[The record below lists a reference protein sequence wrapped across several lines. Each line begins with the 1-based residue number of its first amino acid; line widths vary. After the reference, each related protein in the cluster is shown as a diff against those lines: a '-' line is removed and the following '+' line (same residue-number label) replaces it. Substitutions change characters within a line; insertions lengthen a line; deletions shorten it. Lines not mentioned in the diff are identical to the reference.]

1 MGSCKI
7 RRDTTSIGAI
17 WAAKKIDTML
27 DITLVCAV
35 IVIAFALFAS
45 ERMRVDLVAM
55 LILAALAVIGQ
66 FREGFLSLEEAFSGF
81 SNEATLTIG
90 AMFILSSGLTKTG
103 AIGWISRKL
112 TGFGGENQT
121 RLFVLV
127 IATAGVVSAFINNT
141 AAVAIFL
148 PIALGLARDHG
159 VSQSKLLMPLSF
171 ASIVGGTCTLI
182 GTSTNIL
189 VSSLAADNGL
199 EPFSMFELSKL
210 GIVFLGIGLVYL
222 TFVARRILPD
232 RAATS
237 LTRKY
242 AMGRYFTGLNIP
254 ADSPLVGKSAAEAR
268 LNELYD
274 VTILEIIRGDTSLHS
289 GLRDTKLEP
298 GDLLLAR
305 GAYDGILEMKRQEKV
320 LIRAEEKYADSSLTT
335 KDSILLEGIVSPSS
349 SLVGSTLQ
357 EADFRHLSGVFA
369 LAINKH
375 GETLRD
381 RVGKVRLDVGDTLLL
396 QGRRGSVDH
405 LVDKPY
411 SLVLQTV
418 DLPAVRFSK
427 VAYAA
432 TIIALVVAL
441 AASGVTSILLASVV
455 GCLLMVMTHCIT
467 LQEAYDAVDWFVIFL
482 LAGVIPLGIA
492 MHNTGT
498 ADLMARTLLDVTQ
511 SWGPTGVLSA
521 FYLLTTIF
529 ASVMSHNAAAVVLV
543 PIGIAAAHELGLDPR
558 PFLMAVTFAASSS
571 LATPFGY
578 HTNLMVYV
586 QGGYRF
592 SDFLKVGIPLNL
604 LLWMAATILIPI
616 FWPF

>member
-1 MGSCKI
+1 
-7 RRDTTSIGAI
+7 
-17 WAAKKIDTML
+17 ML

-35 IVIAFALFAS
+35 IVIAFVLFAS
-45 ERMRVDLVAM
+45 ERVRVDLVAM
-55 LILAALAVIGQ
+55 LILAALAIIGQ
-66 FREGFLSLEEAFSGF
+66 FRTGFLSLEEAFSGF

-103 AIGWISRKL
+103 AIGRLSRKL
-112 TGFGGENQT
+112 TALGGESPT
-121 RLFVLV
+121 KLFVV
-127 IATAGVVSAFINNT
+127 IISTVGVVSAFINNT

-148 PIALGLARDHG
+148 PIALGLARDRSI
-159 VSQSKLLMPLSF
+159 SQSKLLMPISF

-189 VSSLAADNGL
+189 VSSLAADHGL
-199 EPFSMFELSKL
+199 EGFSMFELTKL
-210 GIVFLGIGLVYL
+210 GSVFLVIGLLYL
-222 TFVARRILPD
+222 TFVGRRMLPD
-232 RAATS
+232 RPATS

-242 AMGRYFTGLNIP
+242 EMARYLTGLVIP

-274 VTILEIIRGDTSLHS
+274 VTILEIIRGDTRIHS
-289 GLRDTKLEP
+289 GLRDAKLEA
-298 GDLLLAR
+298 GDHLLAR
-305 GAYDGILEMKRQEKV
+305 GALDGIIEMKRQENV
-320 LIRAEEKYADSSLTT
+320 AIHSEAKYADRELTSDKT
-335 KDSILLEGIVSPSS
+335 VLLEGIVSPSS

-381 RVGKVRLDVGDTLLL
+381 KVGKIRLDIGDTLLL

-405 LVDKPY
+405 LADKPY

-418 DLPAVRFSK
+418 ELPTMRFGK
-427 VAYAA
+427 AAYASA
-432 TIIALVVAL
+432 IIALVVGL
-441 AASGVTSILLASVV
+441 AATGATSILLASVV
-455 GCLLMVMTHCIT
+455 GCLLMVLTHCIS

-492 MHNTGT
+492 MQNTG
-498 ADLMARTLLDVTQ
+498 AAELIAGALLEVTRN
-511 SWGPTGVLSA
+511 WGPGGVLAA
-521 FYLLTTIF
+521 FYLLTTVF

-592 SDFLKVGIPLNL
+592 SDYLKIGIPLNL
-604 LLWMAATILIPI
+604 LLWIAASLLIPV

>member
-1 MGSCKI
+1 M
-7 RRDTTSIGAI
+7 
-17 WAAKKIDTML
+17 IDV
-27 DITLVCAV
+27 ILVCAV
-35 IVIAFALFAS
+35 IAIAFALFAS
-45 ERMRVDLVAM
+45 ERMRVDMVAM
-55 LILAALAVIGQ
+55 LILATLAVIGQ
-66 FREGFLSLEEAFSGF
+66 FRAGFLSVEEAFSGF

-112 TGFGGENQT
+112 TDLGGESQIK
-121 RLFVLV
+121 LFVVV
-127 IATAGVVSAFINNT
+127 ITTAGVVSAFINNT

-171 ASIVGGTCTLI
+171 ASIVGGTCTLV

-210 GIVFLGIGLVYL
+210 GVVFLAIGLIYL
-222 TFVARRILPD
+222 TFVGRRLLPD
-232 RAATS
+232 RAPTS

-242 AMGRYFTGLNIP
+242 QMSRYLTGLDVP
-254 ADSPLVGKSAAEAR
+254 AESPLVGKSPVEAG
-268 LNELYD
+268 LNEKYD
-274 VTILEIIRGDTSLHS
+274 VTILEIHRGETRIHS
-289 GLRDTKLEP
+289 GLRDTKLEA
-298 GDLLLAR
+298 GDHLLAR
-305 GAYDGILEMKRQEKV
+305 GALDGILEMKRQEGV
-320 LIRAEEKYADSSLTT
+320 LIRSEEKYADNSLTT
-335 KDSILLEGIVSPSS
+335 EETVLLEGIVSPSS
-349 SLVGSTLQ
+349 SLIGSTLE

-375 GETLRD
+375 GATMRD
-381 RVGKVRLDVGDTLLL
+381 KVGRIRLDIGDTLLL

-405 LVDKPY
+405 LADKPY

-418 DLPAVRFSK
+418 ELPEMRFGK
-427 VAYAA
+427 AAYAGA
-432 TIIALVVAL
+432 IIALVVGL
-441 AASGVTSILLASVV
+441 AATGVTSILLAAVV
-455 GCLLMVMTHCIT
+455 GCLLMVLTQCIN
-467 LQEAYDAVDWFVIFL
+467 LQEAYDAIDWFVIFL

-492 MHNTGT
+492 MQNTGT
-498 ADLMARTLLDVTQ
+498 ADVIAGGLLDLTRT
-511 SWGPTGVLSA
+511 WGPAGILAA
-521 FYLLTTIF
+521 FYLLTTLF

-543 PIGIAAAHELGLDPR
+543 PVGIAAARELGLDPR

-592 SDFLKVGIPLNL
+592 SDFLKIGIPLNL
-604 LLWMAATILIPI
+604 LLWIAASLLIPV

>member
-1 MGSCKI
+1 
-7 RRDTTSIGAI
+7 
-17 WAAKKIDTML
+17 ML
-27 DITLVCAV
+27 DIVLVCLV
-35 IVIAFALFAS
+35 IAIAFALFAS

-55 LILAALAVIGQ
+55 LVLTALAVIGQ

-90 AMFILSSGLTKTG
+90 AMFVLSSGLTKTG
-103 AIGWISRKL
+103 AIGWLSLKL
-112 TGFGGENQT
+112 TNFGGGSQT
-121 RLFVLV
+121 KLFVVV
-127 IATAGVVSAFINNT
+127 ITTAAVVSAFINNT

-199 EPFSMFELSKL
+199 EGFSMFELTKL
-210 GIVFLGIGLVYL
+210 GAVFLAIGLLYL
-222 TFVARRILPD
+222 TFVARRWLPD
-232 RAATS
+232 RAPTS

-242 AMGRYFTGLNIP
+242 EMSRYLTGLDVP
-254 ADSPLVGKSAAEAR
+254 ADSPLVGRSAAEAR

-274 VTILEIIRGDTSLHS
+274 VTILEVGRGEAKIHS
-289 GLRDTKLEP
+289 GLRDIKLEA
-298 GDLLLAR
+298 GDHLLAR
-305 GAYDGILEMKRQEKV
+305 GAYDGILEMKRQEKIV
-320 LIRAEEKYADSSLTT
+320 IRAEDKYADGSLTT
-335 KDSILLEGIVSPSS
+335 EDSVLLEGIVSPSS
-349 SLVGSTLQ
+349 SLVGTTLKD
-357 EADFRHLSGVFA
+357 ADFRHLSGVFA

-375 GETLRD
+375 GATLRD
-381 RVGKVRLDVGDTLLL
+381 KVGKVRLEIGDTLLL

-405 LVDKPY
+405 LADKPY

-418 DLPAVRFSK
+418 DVPEMRFGK
-427 VAYAA
+427 AAYAGA
-432 TIIALVVAL
+432 IIALVVGL
-441 AASGVTSILLASVV
+441 AATGATSILLASMV
-455 GCLLMVMTHCIT
+455 GCVLMILTQCIS

-492 MHNTGT
+492 MQNTG
-498 ADLMARTLLDVTQ
+498 AAELMAGGLLDLTQ
-511 SWGPTGVLSA
+511 SWGPTGVLAA
-521 FYLLTTIF
+521 FYLLTTLF

-543 PIGIAAAHELGLDPR
+543 PIGIAAAHKLGLDPR

-592 SDFLKVGIPLNL
+592 ADFLKVGIPLNL
-604 LLWMAATILIPI
+604 LLWVAASLLIPV

>member
-1 MGSCKI
+1 
-7 RRDTTSIGAI
+7 
-17 WAAKKIDTML
+17 ML
-27 DITLVCAV
+27 DVILVCAV

-55 LILAALAVIGQ
+55 LILASLAVIGQ
-66 FREGFLSLEEAFSGF
+66 FREGFLSVEEAFSGF

-103 AIGWISRKL
+103 AIGWVSQRL
-112 TGFGGENQT
+112 TEFGGESHT
-121 RLFVLV
+121 KLFVV
-127 IATAGVVSAFINNT
+127 IISTAAVVSAFINNT

-148 PIALGLARDHG
+148 PVALGLARDRG

-199 EPFSMFELSKL
+199 EGFSMFELTKL
-210 GIVFLGIGLVYL
+210 GAVFLAIGLIYL
-222 TFVARRILPD
+222 TFVARRFLPD

-242 AMGRYFTGLNIP
+242 AMARYLTGLDIP

-274 VTILEIIRGDTSLHS
+274 VTILEIIRGETKIHS
-289 GLRDTKLEP
+289 GLRDTKLEE
-298 GDLLLAR
+298 GDHLLAR
-305 GAYDGILEMKRQEKV
+305 GALDGILEMKSKENV
-320 LIRAEEKYADSSLTT
+320 LIRAEEKYADSSLTSE
-335 KDSILLEGIVSPSS
+335 DSVLLEGIVSPSS
-349 SLVGSTLQ
+349 SLVGSTLK

-381 RVGKVRLDVGDTLLL
+381 KVGRVRLDIGDTLLL

-405 LVDKPY
+405 LADKPY

-418 DLPAVRFSK
+418 DLPEMRFGK
-427 VAYAA
+427 AAYAGA
-432 TIIALVVAL
+432 IIALVVGL
-441 AASGVTSILLASVV
+441 AATGATSILLASVT
-455 GCLLMVMTHCIT
+455 GCLLMVLTQCIS
-467 LQEAYDAVDWFVIFL
+467 LQEAYDAIDWFVIFL

-492 MHNTGT
+492 MQNTGT
-498 ADLMARTLLDVTQ
+498 AELIAGTLLNWTQ
-511 SWGPTGVLSA
+511 SWGPVGVLAA
-521 FYLLTTIF
+521 FYLLTTLF

-543 PIGIAAAHELGLDPR
+543 PIGIAAARELGLDPR
-558 PFLMAVTFAASSS
+558 PFVMAVTFAASSS

-578 HTNLMVYV
+578 HTNLMVYA

-592 SDFLKVGIPLNL
+592 SDYLRVGVPLNL
-604 LLWMAATILIPI
+604 LLWLAASLLIPV